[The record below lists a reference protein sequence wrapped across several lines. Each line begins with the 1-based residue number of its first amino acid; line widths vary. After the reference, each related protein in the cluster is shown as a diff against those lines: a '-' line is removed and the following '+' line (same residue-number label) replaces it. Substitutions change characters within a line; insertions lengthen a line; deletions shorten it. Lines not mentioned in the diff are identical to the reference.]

1 MPPHLNIGKKVTHKR
16 FVNHL
21 QPVIHELQLCF
32 FSQCF
37 YSKPGQKKKK
47 KKVAAEVHLN
57 LRERLQS
64 LASRPY
70 DGNDLDAGS
79 GLAFADVPL
88 YRDW

>member
-32 FSQCF
+32 FPSAFTANQ
-37 YSKPGQKKKK
+37 GKK

-79 GLAFADVPL
+79 GLTFADVPL